1 MESKGLK
8 NAKFNS
14 KMDGMKTH
22 AKKIHPK
29 RIHPIW
35 RLIKLERKRRNSN
48 LGKCT

>member
-22 AKKIHPK
+22 AKKIHP
-29 RIHPIW
+29 IW